1 MNMSLGQLIDLNG
14 NKTNQDKY
22 TAEKRYVK
30 SSIPKGWDGN
40 LILFATSKDQYSKR
54 FKKNSCCGTVKAT
67 QYHKN
72 CFPDDI
78 IKNEEGEF
86 INNMIP
92 WESGSDSISVC
103 QECGYI
109 EETASSVE
117 EINEKNKD
125 QKLTKKQQ
133 EVFIK
138 DPDALTKAEEKAFFP
153 ERFSSETMKEV
164 SEKEIKDAEE
174 IREALDL

>member
-1 MNMSLGQLIDLNG
+1 MSLGQLIDLNG

-92 WESGSDSISVC
+92 SVWF
-103 QECGYI
+103 
-109 EETASSVE
+109 TMA
-117 EINEKNKD
+117 
-125 QKLTKKQQ
+125 T
-133 EVFIK
+133 
-138 DPDALTKAEEKAFFP
+138 FP
-153 ERFSSETMKEV
+153 WRKSQAMAAHRQVVLSCT
-164 SEKEIKDAEE
+164 KEISR
-174 IREALDL
+174 I